1 MWGGKTM
8 SYWKAL
14 RLLSGQLWQWDKKG
28 YIVAFAFS
36 LYMGA
41 SMSLNANAM
50 FGSEADEIPSA
61 LIGIIDWIFLAA
73 LPILGSCMN
82 RTIFSI
88 WRDDSHTRRMA
99 VLRAYPIPLPVI
111 IGSRIAQSVVL
122 AAINVTAMLM
132 LIYALSPDLRDNVSI
147 ARWIAF
153 DAMWICYSL
162 IVGSALIWLELGHS
176 GRRYV
181 LSYLIGFT
189 IVTAIVVAMSWLSVH
204 PFAKVLAWTELDGAP
219 AILTGLLSAAA
230 GALWIAY
237 RVTIRKIRTRSLPF

>member
-1 MWGGKTM
+1 M

-14 RLLSGQLWQWDKKG
+14 RLLSVQLWRWDKKG

-36 LYMGA
+36 VYLGA
-41 SMSLNANAM
+41 TMSLNANEL
-50 FGSEADEIPSA
+50 FDGEADEIPTA

-73 LPILGSCMN
+73 MPIMGSCMN

-111 IGSRIAQSVVL
+111 IGSRIAQSVLL
-122 AAINVTAMLM
+122 AAINVTAMLA

-147 ARWIAF
+147 LRWIAF

-162 IVGSALIWLELGHS
+162 IAGSALIWLELGHS
-176 GRRYV
+176 GKRYV
-181 LSYLIGFT
+181 MTYLIGFGV
-189 IVTAIVVAMSWLSVH
+189 VTAIVVAMSWLSIH
-204 PFAKVLAWTELDGAP
+204 PFLEVLAWTKLGGSL
-219 AILTGLLSAAA
+219 AIILGLLAVAIA
-230 GALWIAY
+230 ALWIVY
-237 RVTIRKIRTRSLPF
+237 RVTIRKIRTRSLAF